1 MDTWP
6 VFLEALAA
14 EWLRMFLNTL
24 NFFLWVSAWLQA
36 LLYATLILWPQRL
49 AVGFYQWLLL
59 RLPPVV
65 RVCNED
71 GCTLSDVGK
80 SLVVVVSLLGL
91 VWFLKRQERKE
102 NH

>member
-1 MDTWP
+1 MDAWQ
-6 VFLEALAA
+6 VFLTALTE

-24 NFFLWVSAWLQA
+24 HFFQWVFAWLKA
-36 LLYATLILWPQRL
+36 LLYATFVLWPQRF

-71 GCTLSDVGK
+71 GCALNDVGK
-80 SLVVVVSLLGL
+80 SLVVVVGLLGL
-91 VWFLKRQERKE
+91 VWWLRGQRSRKV
-102 NH
+102 